1 MKSRKE
7 WKAWTDAEVDFLV
20 ENYLFLGAKEC
31 ARQLGRSETA
41 VWQKVMSPDVRRR
54 VGYKR
59 MPKDAVLSDGKLA
72 RDIYLARNVNPAV
85 PAVAENPVRFCDI
98 LAALDDLEMI
108 GITEDKLRDLTVDE
122 IMQMRGMAVQM
133 LEIMQK

>member
-1 MKSRKE
+1 MKSKNE

-20 ENYLFLGAKEC
+20 ENYMVLGAKEC
-31 ARQLGRSETA
+31 AKQLGRSDSA

-59 MPKDAVLSDGKLA
+59 MPKDAVLPDGKYA
-72 RDIYLARNVNPAV
+72 RDIYLERNVNPAV
-85 PAVAENPVRFCDI
+85 PAVAKNPVRLCDI

-108 GITEDKLRDLTVDE
+108 EITEDKLRELTVDE